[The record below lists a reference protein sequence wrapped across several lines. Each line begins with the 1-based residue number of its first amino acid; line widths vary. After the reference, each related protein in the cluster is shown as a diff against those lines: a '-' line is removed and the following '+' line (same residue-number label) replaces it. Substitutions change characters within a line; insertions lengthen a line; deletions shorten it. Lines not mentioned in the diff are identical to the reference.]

1 MCWHNKVHGLVSAP
15 ICLNELATMG
25 KCIGTLGAHQLWLQS
40 YLQQHARWK
49 IHFSGELLFENLS
62 KNFAKPKFEE
72 TDLYKKVFRKSFK
85 RWIRRRRR
93 RGQSLSCLTWPVRFR
108 PVHFL
113 CVAFDPFF
121 FSFDLKNNVIQIS
134 TEPTYGTVLVA
145 ELAERWP
152 LTLEVHSSNPIF
164 VWHVWWEKLVRNG
177 LFFIYF
183 RSF

>member
-1 MCWHNKVHGLVSAP
+1 MYWH
-15 ICLNELATMG
+15 
-25 KCIGTLGAHQLWLQS
+25 IGSTSTLIAKLPTTTRPMENSFQ
-40 YLQQHARWK
+40 RRVIVWK
-49 IHFSGELLFENLS
+49 FEQ